1 MFMPNF
7 DTFKLYRGV
16 LTTYLVWLL
25 IHTIQGSPVHAVSV
39 YKERLE
45 KLTGLR
51 S

>member
-1 MFMPNF
+1 MYSSVQVERAELTVYTGSTTA
-7 DTFKLYRGV
+7 DTASNV
-16 LTTYLVWLL
+16 
-25 IHTIQGSPVHAVSV
+25 IHAVSV